1 MFDVVHYSSEPNTVS
16 SDISI
21 KWNPA
26 SLANFKNGVNIGDIA
41 ELNNSL
47 DICY

>member
-1 MFDVVHYSSEPNTVS
+1 MLIVIYLVFSEEPNTVS
-16 SDISI
+16 SEIRI

-26 SLANFKNGVNIGDIA
+26 YLANFKNGVNIGDIA

-47 DICY
+47 DM